1 MEKNSFP
8 PLSSQEAS
16 IPSIIFQL
24 MKRYLP
30 LLVLVSL
37 STLLPLVTGIADA
50 RAWLMDFMG
59 YFLVN
64 FAMLKLFDLPGFAKG
79 FARYDLLAMR
89 WKGWGF
95 IYPFLELTL
104 GFSSLGRWN
113 PDLTQIAM
121 ILLMGFG
128 AIGVFTALKKGLDIN
143 CACMGTS
150 LNVPLSTVAIVED
163 LGMVIL
169 AALLL
174 IS

>member
-1 MEKNSFP
+1 
-8 PLSSQEAS
+8 
-16 IPSIIFQL
+16 

-30 LLVLVSL
+30 LIVLVAL
-37 STLLPLVTGIADA
+37 SALLPLAVGVDDG
-50 RAWLMDFMG
+50 RGWLMDFMG

-64 FAMLKLFDLPGFAKG
+64 FTMLKLFDLPGFAKG
-79 FARYDLLAMR
+79 FARYDLLAQR

-95 IYPFLELTL
+95 IYPFLELAL

-113 PDLTQIAM
+113 PDVTQIAM
-121 ILLMGFG
+121 IALMGFG
-128 AIGVFTALKKGLDIN
+128 AIGVFTALKKGLNID

-150 LNVPLSTVAIVED
+150 LKVPLSTVAIVED